1 MEVLIHYG
9 LGEKMES
16 LFKLFRSFV
25 VIRYCQPPGAG
36 VIGRDSTTNLA
47 SQCRALKIEKLNAP
61 LFPGPEGVGNT
72 NDWYIINR
80 YILK

>member
-1 MEVLIHYG
+1 
-9 LGEKMES
+9 MES

-25 VIRYCQPPGAG
+25 VIHYCQLPGAG
-36 VIGRDSTTNLA
+36 AFSRDSATNLA
-47 SQCRALKIEKLNAP
+47 SQCRAFKIEKLNAP
-61 LFPGPEGVGNT
+61 LFPGPEGVGDT